1 MLPQQPL
8 LLFPNPVDNAKE
20 EGGLK
25 TVSTKLPEMAASNN
39 IDHTRCLG
47 KLAHLA
53 QEDPSLKFLPHCL
66 TREIG
71 ALAVNFSGVMMIPFK
86 LQIQFVHQTPW

>member
-8 LLFPNPVDNAKE
+8 LLFANPVDNAKE
-20 EGGLK
+20 EGGLSHIN
-25 TVSTKLPEMAASNN
+25 STKFPEMAASKN
-39 IDHTRCLG
+39 IDHTRWLG
-47 KLAHLA
+47 KRAHRA
-53 QEDPSLKFLPHCL
+53 QEAPSLKFLPLCL

-86 LQIQFVHQTPW
+86 LQI